1 MEAHAMN
8 IFASPA
14 PQWQDVGTIIGG
26 SAFKLVPVLDATG
39 FWTFLEG
46 ETAEGRVTL
55 DASGFL
61 VIDDTTI
68 TQDKRLTKLPNGNI
82 LFA

>member
-1 MEAHAMN
+1 MN

-26 SAFKLVPVLDATG
+26 VAFRLVPVMDAST

-55 DASGFL
+55 HASGFL
-61 VIDDTTI
+61 VVDDTTI
-68 TQDKRLTKLPNGNI
+68 TQDKRLVKLPNGNI
-82 LFA
+82 LFT